1 MRRLVAISVAAW
13 LAGFIAYVV
22 ALRILWQ
29 QSLRGGDFRAVL
41 LTSAL
46 ASAAAIGLVYGPVMF
61 ALRHRMT
68 SPAWWI
74 FPLVSVLLG
83 LVPVLVIVR
92 FWGGNLGSLAS
103 PEAVMFYIMF
113 VAFGGV
119 FGTGFYLAYV
129 RRV

>member
-1 MRRLVAISVAAW
+1 MRRLVAISAAAW
-13 LAGFIAYVV
+13 LAGFIVYVV
-22 ALRILWQ
+22 ALRILWH
-29 QSLRGGDFRAVL
+29 QSLRGGDLRAVL
-41 LTSAL
+41 FTSAF
-46 ASAAAIGLVYGPVMF
+46 ASATAIGLVYGPVMF
-61 ALRHRMT
+61 ALRRRMT

-83 LVPVLVIVR
+83 LVPVTVIVR
-92 FWGGNLGSLAS
+92 YWGGNLGSLSS

-113 VAFGGV
+113 VAFGAV